1 VRLKSSCPAKPCHD
15 DFFFASHD
23 MPSGADLR
31 AFRALTSTAR
41 QNLIALIGDMGRNQ
55 MFRILFVLPL
65 VLLASAAS
73 AQQGHDACARDVS
86 RFCRVVMNDGDMAIL
101 GCLKQHRAR
110 LSRACEKV
118 LTDHG
123 Q

>member
-1 VRLKSSCPAKPCHD
+1 
-15 DFFFASHD
+15 
-23 MPSGADLR
+23 M
-31 AFRALTSTAR
+31 T
-41 QNLIALIGDMGRNQ
+41 
-55 MFRILFVLPL
+55 RILFIVPL
-65 VLLASAAS
+65 VLMASEAT

-86 RFCRVVMNDGDMAIL
+86 RFCRAVMNSGDMVVL

-118 LTDHG
+118 LTDNG

>member
-1 VRLKSSCPAKPCHD
+1 MTR
-15 DFFFASHD
+15 F
-23 MPSGADLR
+23 
-31 AFRALTSTAR
+31 
-41 QNLIALIGDMGRNQ
+41 
-55 MFRILFVLPL
+55 LFVIPL

-86 RFCRVVMNDGDMAIL
+86 RFCRAYMQQGDQVVL
-101 GCLKQHRAR
+101 GCLKQNRAR
-110 LSRACEKV
+110 LSKACDKV

>member
-1 VRLKSSCPAKPCHD
+1 MA
-15 DFFFASHD
+15 
-23 MPSGADLR
+23 
-31 AFRALTSTAR
+31 
-41 QNLIALIGDMGRNQ
+41 
-55 MFRILFVLPL
+55 RILFIIPF

-86 RFCRVVMNDGDMAIL
+86 RFCRAQMNDGDQIVLA
-101 GCLKQHRAR
+101 CLKQNRAR
-110 LSRACEKV
+110 LTKACAKV